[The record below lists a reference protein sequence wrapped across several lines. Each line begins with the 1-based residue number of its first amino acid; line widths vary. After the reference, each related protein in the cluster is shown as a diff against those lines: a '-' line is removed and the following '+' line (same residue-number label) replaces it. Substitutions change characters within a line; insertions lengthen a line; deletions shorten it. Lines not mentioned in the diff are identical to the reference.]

1 MRLIDADALK
11 ELIDNKMDERFRWD
25 SKLTVCEF
33 KTIVGD
39 IIDNFPTVESGV
51 IDARAVELRHLTE
64 EEKKK
69 FFEAWGKI
77 GVGVFMKDS
86 DADIVTKEEAEAV
99 EEARREAMRLD
110 DNEDTLKWKGTH

>member
-11 ELIDNKMDERFRWD
+11 ELIADKLDERFRWD

-39 IIDNFPTVESGV
+39 IIDNFPTVKSGV
-51 IDARAVELRHLTE
+51 FDSRVELRPLTE

-69 FFEAWGKI
+69 FFEAW
-77 GVGVFMKDS
+77 
-86 DADIVTKEEAEAV
+86 DIATKEEKEAV
-99 EEARREAMRLD
+99 EEARREAMKLD